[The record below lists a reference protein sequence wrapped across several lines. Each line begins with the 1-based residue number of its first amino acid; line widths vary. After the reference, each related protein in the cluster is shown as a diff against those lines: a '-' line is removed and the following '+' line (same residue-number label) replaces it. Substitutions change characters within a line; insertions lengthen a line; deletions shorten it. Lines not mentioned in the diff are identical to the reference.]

1 MDVAETR
8 GHFEVMNAILEYFT
22 YSTIGA
28 NGVDINAKLGM
39 LG

>member
-1 MDVAETR
+1 MDSAEIS
-8 GHFEVMNAILEYFT
+8 GHVEIMNAILEYFT
-22 YSTIGA
+22 NHMIDN